1 MVDPT
6 AGPHGTL
13 VVATES
19 NDIYGFDAA
28 DGHQLWTRNLGVPW
42 NSSDIGCSDVGQT
55 VGITSTPAIDT
66 TTHTAYMTS
75 KTYDSNGAAIYKV
88 RAIDL
93 ADGSDKSSFANGVT
107 IAGAASNAPTKGFDA
122 KNLLQRPGPLMMSNG
137 FLYAAFGGLCDTAPY
152 RGWVVG
158 VNKSNGA
165 VATRWTD
172 EAGLLDPNPPETGRP
187 GGGIW
192 QSGGH
197 LVEDNGDIV
206 AVSGNG
212 DMPSAPTAGS
222 AAPSTLAL
230 GESVI
235 RLRPAPITGVLQAVD
250 FWTPCNAQDLADRDL
265 DLGSGA
271 PLVLPTP
278 QFPANLLL
286 VVGKAAPLYLLHRDN
301 LGGFQQGGAGSCSDN
316 SGSAGDNIVSSFS
329 PGGAFGPWATPSVWP
344 GDGGLIYLPYQAYL
358 SSPKVLAYRVSG
370 GGTPTLS
377 IAGQSNDDPY
387 GFGSSS
393 AIVTSTGT
401 SSGSALMWIVRLPGG
416 DGVGAEL
423 RAYDP
428 VPVNGNLTLRGR
440 WSIGQGTKFNT
451 PTVHNGRMYV
461 GSQDGFVH
469 AFGAVPPSTAAAQSP
484 PPPRRATTTEVPDK
498 GQ

>member
-1 MVDPT
+1 
-6 AGPHGTL
+6 
-13 VVATES
+13 
-19 NDIYGFDAA
+19 
-28 DGHQLWTRNLGVPW
+28 
-42 NSSDIGCSDVGQT
+42 
-55 VGITSTPAIDT
+55 
-66 TTHTAYMTS
+66 
-75 KTYDSNGAAIYKV
+75 
-88 RAIDL
+88 
-93 ADGSDKSSFANGVT
+93 
-107 IAGAASNAPTKGFDA
+107 
-122 KNLLQRPGPLMMSNG
+122 
-137 FLYAAFGGLCDTAPY
+137 
-152 RGWVVG
+152 
-158 VNKSNGA
+158 
-165 VATRWTD
+165 
-172 EAGLLDPNPPETGRP
+172 
-187 GGGIW
+187 
-192 QSGGH
+192 
-197 LVEDNGDIV
+197 
-206 AVSGNG
+206 
-212 DMPSAPTAGS
+212 
-222 AAPSTLAL
+222 
-230 GESVI
+230 
-235 RLRPAPITGVLQAVD
+235 
-250 FWTPCNAQDLADRDL
+250 
-265 DLGSGA
+265 
-271 PLVLPTP
+271 
-278 QFPANLLL
+278 
-286 VVGKAAPLYLLHRDN
+286 
-301 LGGFQQGGAGSCSDN
+301 
-316 SGSAGDNIVSSFS
+316 
-329 PGGAFGPWATPSVWP
+329 VWP